1 MSEAALRRKLAEAKR
16 SHARE
21 VKGLRRDLQ
30 RARLSG
36 EVERQSI
43 RAAAAPMIARIRATE
58 AALAGAL
65 RACAEL
71 GPEALAELDDLAAAR
86 GLRGVLRRLRWGVRF
101 ALTGRVVRG

>member
-1 MSEAALRRKLAEAKR
+1 VSEESLRRKLADAKR

-43 RAAAAPMIARIRATE
+43 RAAASPMIERIRATE

-65 RACAEL
+65 SKCAEL

-86 GLRGVLRRLRWGVRF
+86 GIGGAWRRLRWGLRF
-101 ALTGRVVRG
+101 AFTGRVV